1 MCLILTQPTFPSSQ
15 IATLRRYTRMKPS
28 DLIVVSTVGDAA
40 EEGSAAKLHEAAQA
54 AHDLMSK
61 TLEVLDGKIKGLF
74 NAQREQL
81 AQVAERHQQ
90 MVKDKVR
97 AFALASHVDA
107 PWVSPAASPTSAPTA
122 FVCHAFTAIG
132 LSFVSFCFTASMP
145 SWTRRCLA
153 CVNMSLATAALHTF
167 CRDVFLE
174 PGPLERR
181 DRTSAKLLYISLLFF
196 SMID

>member
-1 MCLILTQPTFPSSQ
+1 
-15 IATLRRYTRMKPS
+15 MKPS
-28 DLIVVSTVGDAA
+28 DLIVVPTVGDAA

-97 AFALASHVDA
+97 AFALAPHVA
-107 PWVSPAASPTSAPTA
+107 ALWASPATSPTSAPTPCFHLA
-122 FVCHAFTAIG
+122 SLRLGFVGCAVFLCAGIGTARASVRVHAIRFTDW
-132 LSFVSFCFTASMP
+132 CFF
-145 SWTRRCLA
+145 
-153 CVNMSLATAALHTF
+153 SLAL
-167 CRDVFLE
+167 
-174 PGPLERR
+174 
-181 DRTSAKLLYISLLFF
+181 
-196 SMID
+196 

>member
-1 MCLILTQPTFPSSQ
+1 
-15 IATLRRYTRMKPS
+15 MKPS
-28 DLIVVSTVGDAA
+28 DLIVVPTVGDAA

-107 PWVSPAASPTSAPTA
+107 LCASPSASPTSAPTA
-122 FVCHAFTAIG
+122 FVLPCIHCDWAFVR
-132 LSFVSFCFTASMP
+132 LVLFYCFCAVMDTSR
-145 SWTRRCLA
+145 SRLHEHVVRHCCLA
-153 CVNMSLATAALHTF
+153 YVLQTCV
-167 CRDVFLE
+167 
-174 PGPLERR
+174 P
-181 DRTSAKLLYISLLFF
+181 
-196 SMID
+196 